1 MTEHWQPRTEADIQA
16 AIDQGLVR
24 ESHVFDVKKPPPP
37 PSKNVD
43 IAVDLA
49 CFAVDGGRILYGVS
63 QPDSTAPTTL
73 APFDVS
79 GLPERLDQIARGG
92 VIDPPL
98 NIRVLNIASEAD
110 PSRGY
115 LWVTVPPSPD
125 APHAVDG
132 RFRSRSDRTN
142 TILSSH
148 EVARLI
154 AERTGRL
161 VSARG
166 LLDEEITR
174 DPTAADLRQQLHL
187 FMVAQPHMG
196 RRDLLSVPSGLRIGA
211 RGLREPSRPQ
221 SPRCRPKA
229 NPTCS
234 GLPGRS
240 IPESTAG
247 R

>member
-1 MTEHWQPRTEADIQA
+1 VTEHWQPRTEADIQA

-24 ESHVFDVKKPPPP
+24 ESHVFDVKKQPPP

-142 TILSSH
+142 TVLSSH

-154 AERTGRL
+154 AERAGRL

-166 LLDEEITR
+166 LLDEEIAR

-196 RRDLLSVPSGLRIGA
+196 RRDSLSRAIGTQDWRKWIEGAFQATVTKVPSQG
-211 RGLREPSRPQ
+211 EPDLFTFP
-221 SPRCRPKA
+221 
-229 NPTCS
+229 
-234 GLPGRS
+234 
-240 IPESTAG
+240 
-247 R
+247 